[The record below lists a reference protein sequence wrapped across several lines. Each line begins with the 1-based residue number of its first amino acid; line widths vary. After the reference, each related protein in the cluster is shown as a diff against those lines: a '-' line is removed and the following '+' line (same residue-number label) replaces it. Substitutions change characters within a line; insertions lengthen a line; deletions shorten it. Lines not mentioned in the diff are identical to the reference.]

1 MFTGP
6 TGKGVEARTL
16 RPVTTPAAITIGNF
30 DGVHI
35 GHAALVARAR
45 QLIGPAGRVIAMA
58 FDPHPMSVLR
68 PQATPAR
75 LSTFEQRE
83 RWLRAAGADHVEKLS
98 PTPDLLDLPPGEFV
112 RRKLE
117 RFPASWFVEGEDF
130 HFGRGRSGNVRVLA
144 ELGRTMGFGVD
155 VVSPVEVALTDDSIV
170 RASSSLVRWLV
181 QHGRV
186 RDAALMLGRPYE
198 VAGVVRRGDRRGR
211 TIGFPTAN
219 VATEQLLP
227 ADGVYAATA
236 VLPDGREVMAAVN
249 VGARPTFAGV
259 ERRIEAHLLDVA
271 KTGDAIEGLPEYD
284 WPIALR
290 FVGFVRDQARFP
302 DIASLAG
309 QLHRDV
315 AGVRARLEP
324 VAERV

>member
-1 MFTGP
+1 M
-6 TGKGVEARTL
+6 
-16 RPVTTPAAITIGNF
+16 TTSAAITIGNF
-30 DGVHI
+30 DGVHV

-45 QLIGPAGRVIAMA
+45 QLVGPQGRVIAMA
-58 FDPHPMSVLR
+58 FEPHPMSVLR
-68 PQATPAR
+68 PQAAPAR
-75 LSTFEQRE
+75 LSTIDQRE
-83 RWLRAAGADHVEKLS
+83 AWLRAAGADHVERLA
-98 PTPDLLDLPPGEFV
+98 PTPELLDLPPDVFV

-117 RFPASWFVEGEDF
+117 RFPAAWFVEGEDF

-144 ELGRTMGFGVD
+144 DLGRTMGFGVD
-155 VVSPVEVALTDDSIV
+155 VVAPVEVALTDDSVV

-186 RDAALMLGRPYE
+186 RDAALVLGRPYE
-198 VAGVVRRGDRRGR
+198 VSGVVRRGDRRGR

-219 VATEQLLP
+219 IATEQLLP

-236 VLPDGREVMAAVN
+236 ILPGGREVMAAVN

-259 ERRIEAHLLDVA
+259 ERRIEAHLLNVA
-271 KTGDAIEGLPEYD
+271 KAGDAIEGLPEYD

-302 DIASLAG
+302 DIASLTG

-315 AGVRARLEP
+315 AGVRARLAP
-324 VAERV
+324 AVARA